1 MTSRE
6 KELSSDEYK
15 VGYGKPPV
23 QTRFRKGTS
32 GNAGG
37 RPRGMTAGRANALA
51 LNEAY
56 RLVTVRE
63 GAKVLT
69 LPAIQAVLR
78 SQVALAA
85 KGTHCAP
92 GM

>member
-32 GNAGG
+32 GNAG
-37 RPRGMTAGRANALA
+37 RSAAWHDGRAG
-51 LNEAY
+51 E
-56 RLVTVRE
+56 R
-63 GAKVLT
+63 
-69 LPAIQAVLR
+69 PC
-78 SQVALAA
+78 SQRGLSS
-85 KGTHCAP
+85 GHGP
-92 GM
+92 GGSEIAE